1 MPMTKKEKKK
11 KEVFVYSQ
19 CAKLKVNEAIARLYM
34 LCAEREVCSPK
45 NGRERV
51 YESAAG
57 AAAEADSKTVQA
69 KCFICFFVDGEKRLK
84 LTRSEVCAND
94 K

>member
-11 KEVFVYSQ
+11 KEVFVYSL
-19 CAKLKVNEAIARLYM
+19 CAKLKVNEAIARLFM

-45 NGRERV
+45 HGRERV

-69 KCFICFFVDGEKRLK
+69 KCQARQE
-84 LTRSEVCAND
+84 TRA
-94 K
+94 